1 MPQPTRQI
9 IRALRAAPSRGLRLA
24 EFLFRR
30 RDAGGDIYPHDPDH
44 GTVAGPDPDRVLFLG
59 ERGELSLGV
68 RTHELSL
75 PAFYARRRSTTGR
88 RGVSWSIAPVASSS
102 IKDAPAEVVARATQL
117 TGCDD
122 VVILLGITD
131 ALRVIS
137 PSAWESALRETV
149 DLLLQG
155 LPRGARVT
163 ISEIPP
169 LDNAGSLS
177 VPARVAAGIHGRIL
191 NARTRLVAE
200 DYSQVIVV
208 EFPEV
213 LTRSVW
219 RPESEEHRYRDTYR
233 AWGEHLANRTT

>member
-1 MPQPTRQI
+1 MPRPI
-9 IRALRAAPSRGLRLA
+9 LHAVRALRAVPSRGVRLA

-30 RDAGGDIYPHDPDH
+30 RDASGDIYPRDPDH
-44 GTVAGPDPDRVLFLG
+44 GTVAGPDPDRILFLG
-59 ERGELSLGV
+59 EKGELTLGV

-75 PAFYARRRSTTGR
+75 PAFFARRRSATTQ
-88 RGVSWSIAPVASSS
+88 RGVSWSISTASSSS
-102 IKDAPAEVVARATQL
+102 IKDTPAEVVARAAHL
-117 TGCDD
+117 SGCDD
-122 VVILLGITD
+122 VVIVLGITD

-137 PSAWESALRETV
+137 PAAWESALRETLE
-149 DLLLQG
+149 LLLQG
-155 LPRGARVT
+155 LPRGGRVM

-177 VPARVAAGIHGRIL
+177 APARLAAGIHGRIL

-200 DYSQVIVV
+200 DYAMVTVV

-219 RPESEEHRYRDTYR
+219 RPGSEEHRYRDTYKV
-233 AWGEHLANRTT
+233 WGEHLADRTP